1 MTNIIIPTLNAEK
14 QLPGLLKALK
24 SQTVLSE
31 IIIVDSSSSDDTA
44 KIAESHGVKIMTVKK
59 EDFDHGGT
67 RNLGGGIAKG
77 DILIYLT
84 QDALPLNEYSIENL
98 VKPFEDEK
106 VGAAFGRQLPYP
118 KATLFGKHLRSF
130 NYPGTSYVRSLM
142 DKKKYGIK
150 TTFMSNSFAAYRKQA
165 LEEVGSFKEN
175 LIYGEDTYAGAKLL
189 MAGYKIAYVSDAVV
203 YHSHNYTVF
212 QEFKRYFDLGVFHK
226 KEKWILDEFGRAE
239 GEGKR
244 YVKSEMLFL
253 FKNRKYHLL
262 PELFIRNGLK
272 FAGYNLG
279 KNYEKIP
286 KGIIKKI
293 SMHRYWWK

>member
-31 IIIVDSSSSDDTA
+31 IIIVDSSSSDNTVR
-44 KIAESHGVKIMTVKK
+44 IAESFGVKTLIIKR
-59 EDFDHGGT
+59 EEFDHGGT
-67 RNLGGGIAKG
+67 RNLGGKIAKG
-77 DILIYLT
+77 DIPVYLT
-84 QDALPLNEYSIENL
+84 QDAVPFNEYAIENL
-98 VKPFEDEK
+98 IKPFEDK
-106 VGAAFGRQLPYP
+106 KTGAVFGRQLPCP
-118 KATLFGKHLRSF
+118 DSTLFGAHLRSF
-130 NYPGTSYVRSLM
+130 NYPESSYIRILTDKLM
-142 DKKKYGIK
+142 YKIK
-150 TTFMSNSFAAYRKQA
+150 TPFLSNSFAAYRKQA

-226 KEKWILDEFGRAE
+226 REKWILEEFGRAE

-244 YVKSEMLFL
+244 YVKSEMFFL

-262 PELFIRNGLK
+262 LELFIRNGLK

-286 KGIIKKI
+286 KGIIKRI

>member
-1 MTNIIIPTLNAEK
+1 MTSIIIPTLNAEK
-14 QLPGLLKALK
+14 QLPGLLRALK

-31 IIIVDSSSSDDTA
+31 IIVVDSSFSDDTA
-44 KIAESHGVKIMTVKK
+44 KIAESHGLKMMTVNK

-67 RNLGGGIAKG
+67 RNLGGKIAKG

-98 VKPFEDEK
+98 VKLFKDEK

-118 KATLFGKHLRSF
+118 EATLFGKHLRAF
-130 NYPGTSYVRSLM
+130 NYPGTSHVRSLM

-150 TTFMSNSFAAYRKQA
+150 TPFISNSFAAYRKQA

-226 KEKWILDEFGRAE
+226 REKWILDEFGRAE

-286 KGIIKKI
+286 KGIIKRI